1 MGIYG
6 ACGRKKYP
14 ERSGLDKMAG
24 SDIFLLKL
32 QWPCHTVQS
41 YSFLSHYL
49 LSESVSF
56 KESIPSVV
64 YLVVRFVLVCIHK
77 LPRQNAFNH
86 SDVINNVSLEE
97 LTFA

>member
-6 ACGRKKYP
+6 ACGRTKYP
-14 ERSGLDKMAG
+14 EKSGLDKMAG
-24 SDIFLLKL
+24 SAIFLLKF
-32 QWPCHTVQS
+32 QWPCHIVQS
-41 YSFLSHYL
+41 CSFVSHYL

-56 KESIPSVV
+56 KESIPFVV
-64 YLVVRFVLVCIHK
+64 YLVVCFVLVCIHK

>member
-14 ERSGLDKMAG
+14 ERSGLGKMAG
-24 SDIFLLKL
+24 SDIFLLKF

-49 LSESVSF
+49 LSESVSI
-56 KESIPSVV
+56 KEIIPFVM
-64 YLVVRFVLVCIHK
+64 YLVMCFVLVCIHK
-77 LPRQNAFNH
+77 FPRQNAFNH
-86 SDVINNVSLEE
+86 SDVINNISLEE